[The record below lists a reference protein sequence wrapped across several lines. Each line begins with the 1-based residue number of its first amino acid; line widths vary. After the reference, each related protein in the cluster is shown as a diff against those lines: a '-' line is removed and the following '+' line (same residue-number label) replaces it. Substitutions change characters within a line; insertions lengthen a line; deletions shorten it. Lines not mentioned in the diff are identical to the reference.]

1 MNVDPS
7 NVDCRGTGSSLP
19 FSIVCKAI
27 VALLLGN
34 DAVQKKLI

>member
-1 MNVDPS
+1 MKVDRS
-7 NVDCRGTGSSLP
+7 KVDCRGLGSSLP

-34 DAVQKKLI
+34 DAVQKKS